1 MTQRSIVTSP
11 DGRRWRVRRRW
22 LERPF
27 PSPRRLWRK
36 NKDEASDAWELGW
49 GLEPLGG
56 IGFVV
61 LAVVAVV
68 VVCVLLLSIAL
79 ELLVIALVLGSGL
92 FGRVVLRRPWVI
104 EAVEVGEPEERVA
117 FAVVGWRDSGRAL
130 DELRTAVA
138 STGPPERLSLGRALA
153 TRPSGR

>member
-27 PSPRRLWRK
+27 PSLRRLWRK
-36 NKDEASDAWELGW
+36 NRNEASDAWDLGW
-49 GLEPLGG
+49 GLETAGG
-56 IGFVV
+56 IGFIV

-68 VVCVLLLSIAL
+68 VVCVLLLSLAL
-79 ELLVIALVLGSGL
+79 DLLLIALVVGSGL

-104 EAVEVGEPEERVA
+104 EAVDVGEPEERVA
-117 FAVVGWRDSGRAL
+117 FAVTGWRDSGRAL
-130 DELRTAVA
+130 DELRGAIA
-138 STGPPERLSLGRALA
+138 STGPPQRLSLGRALA
-153 TRPSGR
+153 TKPSG